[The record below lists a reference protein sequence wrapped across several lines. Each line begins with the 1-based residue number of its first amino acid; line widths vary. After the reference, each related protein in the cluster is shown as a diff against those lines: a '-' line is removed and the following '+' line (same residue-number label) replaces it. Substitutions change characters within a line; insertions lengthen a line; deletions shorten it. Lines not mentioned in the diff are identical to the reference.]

1 MSQENVELTRRA
13 YEALS
18 RRDLDAFLAATDPDV
33 VAVPR
38 IVAIEGGALR
48 GHDGMRR
55 WWGSILSAFPDFDAE
70 VISVRGIGDMTI
82 ASVRVT
88 GHGQGSGAPFEDAIW
103 VASRLRDGKVVWW
116 QTCESE
122 AEALAAAGLKE

>member
-18 RRDLDAFLAATDPDV
+18 RRDLDAFLAAADPDV

-48 GHDGMRR
+48 GRGGIRR
-55 WWGSILSAFPDFDAE
+55 WWDSILSAFPDFDAE
-70 VISVRGIGDMTI
+70 VISVRGIGDVNDRQP
-82 ASVRVT
+82 AGDWSWP
-88 GHGQGSGAPFEDAIW
+88 GQWRS
-103 VASRLRDGKVVWW
+103 LRGRDLGGVP
-116 QTCESE
+116 S
-122 AEALAAAGLKE
+122 A